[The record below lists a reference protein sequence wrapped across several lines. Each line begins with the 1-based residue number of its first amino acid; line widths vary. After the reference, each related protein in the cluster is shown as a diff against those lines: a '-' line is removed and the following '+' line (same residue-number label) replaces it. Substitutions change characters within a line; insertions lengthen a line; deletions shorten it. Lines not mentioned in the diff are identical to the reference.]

1 MQFFSTRDQNRKVT
15 SSEAIA
21 QGLSN
26 EGGLFVLEH
35 GKRNDF
41 SQHPRFVALA
51 TARQIAEHIST
62 HGECLLGLQL
72 VDEAAYEAKVKR
84 IVLYRHHMA
93 TSPAEQFERD
103 AAGAREE
110 VQCRGSLIEINITL
124 QDIEE
129 IFLCK
134 VRRGT
139 GLEGAG
145 DVETA
150 SLVFSSDYAH
160 TSTCSI

>member
-1 MQFFSTRDQNRKVT
+1 MLREVV
-15 SSEAIA
+15 ALA
-21 QGLSN
+21 
-26 EGGLFVLEH
+26 VLEH
-35 GKRNDF
+35 KQAALVEQVTFHDYVGHLRQLLQSIGRVGKDEIE
-41 SQHPRFVALA
+41 ALA